1 MKKMAT
7 QSYLPALVII
17 ISVPYSLNPFHNVL
31 LSNSAR
37 IFPFGFLF
45 MSCIS
50 RKLEPP
56 NSDAGELEKRAVSG
70 FT

>member
-1 MKKMAT
+1 
-7 QSYLPALVII
+7 
-17 ISVPYSLNPFHNVL
+17 